1 MKTLVVILCLTRCSD
16 QTFKNIKKH
25 LIDELNA
32 DVCVCIGVKPD
43 YDYEDPFYKLAKY
56 RFLYKEPDNCADAFD
71 EGYQKIVQTHPMKP
85 GHIHWR
91 EFIQFEGNAWGGI
104 DGRHFRS
111 AMQTFL
117 RWFLLENLREHDLIK
132 KYDRF
137 VITRS
142 DFFYTLPH
150 PQLTLLDPEHV
161 WTMNSEHHGGLNDR
175 HAVLS
180 QDNIVD
186 YLNIFYCL
194 VAHSKEYWHKLN
206 RYIQLHVNTPSKPNY
221 LNVERLVYFHL
232 KHYAQVS
239 VREFPYIAYI
249 VRDENPKYQRI
260 DNPLLPLQHRIK
272 RYSEYLL
279 ASLYKTL
286 CDRSDESIAN
296 FYKTHIQSQDKTI
309 AQFINLYVM
318 PLKKAIYTQ
327 RYHIKMR
334 RKQAKLKFKIHQ
346 FMRKYLLPN
355 GFKKI

>member
-1 MKTLVVILCLTRCSD
+1 MKTLVVILGLTRCAD

-111 AMQTFL
+111 AMQTFM

-186 YLNIFYCL
+186 CLNIFYCL
-194 VAHSKEYWHKLN
+194 VAHSKEYWRKLN
-206 RYIQLHVNTPSKPNY
+206 RYYTQPNTPAHLDLDPSG
-221 LNVERLVYFHL
+221 LNLERLIYFHL

-249 VRDENPKYQRI
+249 VRDENQKHHKI
-260 DNPLLPLQHRIK
+260 DNPLVPHQHRIK
-272 RYSEYLL
+272 AYSEYLL

-286 CDRSDESIAN
+286 CDQSDESIAN
-296 FYKTHIQSQDKTI
+296 FYKAHIQSQDKTI
-309 AQFINLYVM
+309 AQFINLHVAA
-318 PLKKAIYTQ
+318 PIQQERRRRRQTRKK
-327 RYHIKMR
+327 
-334 RKQAKLKFKIHQ
+334 AKLKFKIHQ